1 MQNIRGTAGTA
12 LLVLGLATAL
22 CLMRSSH
29 LDGCQGG
36 CKGALSSIALSGF
49 RGPHPLHA
57 CVHPHRRLTAA
68 QDKNPIRGEGR
79 AGQIA
84 G

>member
-36 CKGALSSIALSGF
+36 LQGGPVQYCIEWLQGATPLACMRASSQAADSGP
-49 RGPHPLHA
+49 R
-57 CVHPHRRLTAA
+57 
-68 QDKNPIRGEGR
+68 QKSY
-79 AGQIA
+79 
-84 G
+84 